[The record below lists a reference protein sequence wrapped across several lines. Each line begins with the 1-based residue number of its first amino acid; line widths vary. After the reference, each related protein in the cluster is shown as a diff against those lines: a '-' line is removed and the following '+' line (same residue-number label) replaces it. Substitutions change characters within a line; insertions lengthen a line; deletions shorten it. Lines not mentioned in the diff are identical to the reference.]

1 MTRESRRVT
10 VWLPKPVFELLQGRA
25 AEAHLGMAT
34 ELRAALLRG
43 LKSESALPE
52 LAEINKRL
60 DQLDVIAV
68 AGVIATEQI
77 IRFMVRHYPEGERR
91 MLEVAEAACEKA
103 EQRLAEVSERLT
115 QAGAFG

>member
-1 MTRESRRVT
+1 MARESRRVT
-10 VWLPKPVFELLQGRA
+10 VWLPKPVFELLEGRA

-34 ELRAALLRG
+34 ELRASLLRG

-68 AGVIATEQI
+68 AALVASEQI

-91 MLEVAEAACEKA
+91 MLEVYEAAFEKA
-103 EQRLAEVSERLT
+103 EQRLADLNERMT
-115 QAGAFG
+115 KAGAF